1 MTRQTWVAFVA
12 AVVFVAAAGVMAL
25 VPVPFVTWSPGGAY
39 DTLGK
44 TDGKPAIQVDG
55 VDTYPTS
62 GQLDLTTLGVTRAD
76 SRLSLPEATL
86 AYWMPHRDTLPRDA
100 VYPVGKSVEEVEAEE
115 AEMMSNSQD
124 EAIVAALRAADQP
137 VAELPQVT
145 SVLVS
150 GPSKGRLEP
159 ADLIV
164 SIDGTLVT
172 DVEEVKSLIAGAGIG
187 HTLTFEVI
195 RDREQQT
202 VTVTTGESTEKQ
214 GEAVVGITVEIGYR
228 YAAEVSFGIDPEIGG
243 PSAGQMFALGIYDK
257 ITPGELTG
265 GRHIAGTGTISAD
278 GEVGAIGGIQQKIAT
293 AEEAGATIFLVPS
306 ANCRDVAGLETDLTL
321 VSVDTLQS
329 SIAALQA
336 PPADLADEQKVPHCR

>member
-12 AVVFVAAAGVMAL
+12 AVVFVGSAAVMAL

-39 DTLGK
+39 DTLGE
-44 TDGKPAIQVDG
+44 TDGTPAIGIEG

-62 GQLDLTTLGVTRAD
+62 GRLDLTTLGVTRAD

-86 AYWMPHRDTLPRDA
+86 AYWLPHRDTLPREA
-100 VYPVGKSVEEVEAEE
+100 IYPVGKSVEEVEAED
-115 AEMMSNSQD
+115 AEMMSNSQE

-150 GPSKGRLEP
+150 GPSKDKLEP

-164 SIDGTLVT
+164 SIDGVLVT
-172 DVEEVKSLIAGAGIG
+172 DAEEVQAQISRADIG

-202 VTVTTGESTEKQ
+202 VTVTTSESTESP
-214 GEAVVGITVEIGYR
+214 GDSVVGITVEIGFR

-257 ITPGELTG
+257 ITPDELTA
-265 GRHIAGTGTISAD
+265 GRHIAGTGTITDS
-278 GEVGAIGGIQQKIAT
+278 GEVGSIGGIQEKVAT
-293 AEEAGATIFLVPS
+293 AEKAGATIFLAPRT
-306 ANCRDVAGLETDLTL
+306 NCRDLAGVETDMTV
-321 VSVDTLQS
+321 VSVDTLDTAIS
-329 SIAALQA
+329 ALEA
-336 PPADLADEQKVPHCR
+336 DPADLADEHKVPHC